1 MPSTKL
7 LLLCLLNFSFSHAL
21 PTPTT
26 DSTSTTSTTTAA
38 ATLANPQSSNRF
50 SLSTRVSI
58 ICGVVAICLIAV
70 GALFY
75 GYRKYN
81 QRVLRRRTQIRMD
94 QMQSSLAARLQQ
106 AQTDE
111 GEEGAAKVYEGT
123 NGRSLHMHVT
133 EITAGSPVAGE
144 KNPFKPAAVR
154 DRPAR

>member
-1 MPSTKL
+1 MPSTTL
-7 LLLCLLNFSFSHAL
+7 LFLSFLHFSLSYSL

-26 DSTSTTSTTTAA
+26 GSTATTTATST
-38 ATLANPQSSNRF
+38 ATSTASTNRF
-50 SLSTRVSI
+50 SLSAGVSI

-81 QRVLRRRTQIRMD
+81 QRKLRRRTQIRMD

-106 AQTDE
+106 AQVK
-111 GEEGAAKVYEGT
+111 EEGAAKVYEGD
-123 NGRSLHMHVT
+123 NRRGVHMHVT
-133 EITAGSPVAGE
+133 EITAGSPVEQPVVGE
-144 KNPFKPAAVR
+144 KNPFKSAIVR